1 MDMNENLNALTQAV
15 VLQKRLSRATLQR
28 LGATTHVFVAMA
40 VNLKNAVVKIY
51 RKLNPGLVYGR

>member
-1 MDMNENLNALTQAV
+1 MDINENLNALTQAV

-28 LGATTHVFVAMA
+28 LGATTHVSVVMA

-51 RKLNPGLVYGR
+51 RKLNLE